1 MKPNVRDRIIKSAI
15 KLFVQ
20 KGFFNTTVD
29 DIARSARIAKG
40 TVYLYFKDK
49 SDIYIEIIKEQLNS
63 ALTDLAAI
71 KTENLNSADKLCK
84 IAEMW
89 LFHSVEFHRLFPIVS
104 MENINQAL
112 KIMKGIKLSVFPVI
126 NTIIT
131 EIEAII
137 EQGVKN
143 GEFRPVN
150 TKVAAVCFL
159 NIIRTPFSL
168 NIFSTE
174 KTSCSDEILELFFN
188 GLIKK
193 RS

>member
-1 MKPNVRDRIIKSAI
+1 MKLNVRDRIIKSAI
-15 KLFVQ
+15 KLFVR

-49 SDIYIEIIKEQLNS
+49 SDVYIEIIKEQLNS

-71 KTENLNSADKLCK
+71 KTENLNSADKLRK

-89 LFHSVEFHRLFPIVS
+89 LFHSVEFHRLFPIIS

-112 KIMKGIKLSVFPVI
+112 KIMKGIKISVFPVI

-150 TKVAAVCFL
+150 HQVAAVCFL
-159 NIIRTPFSL
+159 NIIRTPFLL
-168 NIFSTE
+168 NIFSAE